1 MLKIF
6 FLILMIQFDFIGC
19 NFTRVEKPI
28 SLWDSRSYFDKQIHI
43 LNQQK
48 IGIQKELLFNNELD
62 TITKTQVN
70 WENELAI
77 FTLIDLSNPKN
88 NGNYQLDTLI
98 NTDTICTIS
107 FIAIDGKPY
116 LKLFTISTNPKYQK
130 INFVEAIYLEK
141 INLIEVR
148 KKITYLPSQGFR
160 IEESQQVKFG
170 NKSTYTI
177 NAKFINN

>member
-1 MLKIF
+1 MLMVLF
-6 FLILMIQFDFIGC
+6 VFIGC
-19 NFTRVEKPI
+19 NFTGVEKPI
-28 SLWDSRSYFDKQIHI
+28 SLWDSKSYFDNQIHI

-48 IGIQKELLFNNELD
+48 IGILKKLLFNNELD
-62 TITKTQVN
+62 TITRTQVN

-77 FTLIDLSNPKN
+77 FTLIDLSNPKK
-88 NGNYQLDTLI
+88 NGSYQMDTII

-107 FIAIDGKPY
+107 FTSIDAKPN
-116 LKLFTISTNPKYQK
+116 LKLCTISTNPENQK
-130 INFVEAIYLEK
+130 INFVEAIYIEK

-160 IEESQQVKFG
+160 IEEIQQVKFG
-170 NKSTYTI
+170 HKSTYTI

>member
-1 MLKIF
+1 
-6 FLILMIQFDFIGC
+6 
-19 NFTRVEKPI
+19 
-28 SLWDSRSYFDKQIHI
+28 
-43 LNQQK
+43 
-48 IGIQKELLFNNELD
+48 
-62 TITKTQVN
+62 VN